1 MSRLPATICLLL
13 YLLPAAVP
21 AQLQL
26 NEILAANSTDTLD
39 YYGATSDWIELHY
52 SGTDTLDLTG
62 YFLSDDVDA
71 PRKWAFPP
79 TRLPGGAYLLV
90 RASGRDQAQ
99 ATNGEFHTN
108 FKISAAG
115 EAIYLTEPTGTVIDQ
130 SPAVALDSDRSIGRK
145 PDGTADWY
153 YYTSPTPGWANPAHL
168 ALTGRSAAPEID
180 EPSGYY
186 TGTLAV
192 TIQTE
197 EPLDTVYYTLNGDVP
212 RRDNALPYTGP
223 LTVDTTTILRAR
235 TLRAGALP
243 SPTVTR
249 SYIFET
255 FNLPVVS
262 LVTEHDNLFGSS
274 GIYRN
279 YKSGEE
285 RPVHLSYLTRDRQLG
300 FTLDLGVKIHSPE
313 SADQKSLRLYAR
325 SAYGSDRIDFPLFED
340 YPVTTFRRLVLRNG
354 GNDGTQKGG
363 IHIKDGFAHRLYRQ
377 LNPHYA
383 VAAYQP
389 VHVLLNGDYFGIYNL
404 RERQDEHYL
413 EAHYGFAPEEVDF
426 LEYDY
431 AEPNRKKTI
440 SGDWRDYDALKSF
453 VTAADLSAP
462 ADYGTVARWID
473 VDNFIDY
480 QLFEIFIGNQDWLNN
495 NIKFY
500 RPRRAGAR
508 WRWVLW
514 DIEYGLGTQV
524 DQSVGSPEYDFLN
537 MALSW
542 GGWGSGDYTWL
553 LRNLMDNP
561 TFRDRFVRRYL
572 DLHNTLF
579 LPDHL
584 TGELDAVREI
594 IEPDLYRQLERW
606 GKSREAYDEHYA
618 HTTNFLRRRAGFNL
632 AHLSERYDL
641 ADTLHQITVDVS
653 APGAGNVQL
662 NTLFLDE
669 HIPGWQER
677 PYPWHGQYPRDYTV
691 ELTAVPQPG
700 YTFSHWEGG
709 IRSTAAVLTVAL
721 VRDTAVMAVF
731 TPAATLPTTPAL
743 RINEVMTDNDS
754 AYPDETGRFGD
765 WLEVYNA
772 GDQTVNLAG
781 LYLTDDPRE
790 PTKWQVSAADAS
802 LSYVRPGEHLVLF
815 ADGEPTRGVRHLGFK
830 LASAGEYVGLFH
842 LLADGSAQLI
852 DEVNVPALARDQSY
866 GRLPDGG
873 TEWVYY
879 DTATPAATNEIIS
892 SATAPTAPVSSVLLY
907 PNPANHT
914 LYLRTPP
921 ADTYRLRIVDV
932 MGRIVENQ
940 LLRNGPTSS
949 LDVRSLPPGIY
960 TLTLSGRDGRL
971 THTCKFVVAR

>member
-1 MSRLPATICLLL
+1 MPRLPAAIWLLL
-13 YLLPAAVP
+13 TLLPAAAP
-21 AQLQL
+21 AQLRL
-26 NEILAANSTDTLD
+26 NELLAANSTDTLD
-39 YYGATSDWIELHY
+39 YYDQTSDWIELHHP
-52 SGTDTLDLTG
+52 GNDTLDLTG
-62 YFLSDDVDA
+62 YFLSDDAEA

-79 TRLPGGAYLLV
+79 TRLAGGAYLLV
-90 RASGRDQAQ
+90 RASGRDQAR
-99 ATNGEFHTN
+99 AANGELHAN

-115 EAIYLTEPTGTVIDQ
+115 EAIYLTGPAGTVIDQ
-130 SPAVALDSDRSIGRK
+130 SPAIALDADRSIGRR
-145 PDGTADWY
+145 PDGTAGWY
-153 YYTSPTPGWANPAHL
+153 HYASPTPGRANPADL
-168 ALTGRSAAPEID
+168 ALAGRSAAPEID
-180 EPSGYY
+180 QPGGYY
-186 TGTLAV
+186 TDTLIV
-192 TIQTE
+192 TFRTE
-197 EPLDTVYYTLNGDVP
+197 DPHDTVYYTLNGDVP
-212 RRDNALPYTGP
+212 QQESALRYTGP
-223 LTVDTTTILRAR
+223 LTFDSTTILRVR
-235 TLRAGALP
+235 TLRADALP
-243 SPTVTR
+243 SPVVTR
-249 SYIFET
+249 SYVFGT

-262 LVTEHDNLFGSS
+262 LVTERDNFDGSS
-274 GIYRN
+274 GIYTN
-279 YKSGEE
+279 YKTGEE
-285 RPVHLSYLTRDRQLG
+285 QPVHLSYLTRDRELG

-313 SADQKSLRLYAR
+313 RAAQKSLRLYAR
-325 SAYGSDRIDFPLFED
+325 SVYGKDRIDFPLFED

-377 LNPHYA
+377 LDPHYA

-431 AEPNRKKTI
+431 AEPSRKKTI
-440 SGDWRDYDALKSF
+440 SGDWRDYEALESF
-453 VTAADLSAP
+453 VTAADLNVP

-514 DIEYGLGTQV
+514 DTEYGLGTQV
-524 DQSVGSPEYDFLN
+524 GQSVGSPEYDFLN

-584 TGELDAVREI
+584 TDELDAVREI
-594 IEPDLYRQLERW
+594 IEPDLHRQLERW
-606 GKSREAYDEHYA
+606 GKSRETYDKHYV
-618 HTTNFLRRRAGFNL
+618 HTTDFLRRRPGYQL
-632 AHLSERYDL
+632 AHLSERYGL
-641 ADTLHQITVDVS
+641 ADTLHQITIDVS
-653 APGAGNVQL
+653 APEAGNVQL

-669 HIPGWQER
+669 RTPGWQDR
-677 PYPWHGQYPRDYTV
+677 PYPWHGQYPRDYPV

-709 IRSTAAVLTVAL
+709 IHSTAAVLTVAL
-721 VRDTAVMAVF
+721 VRDTAVTAVF
-731 TPAATLPTTPAL
+731 TPTATLPTTPAL

-754 AYPDETGRFGD
+754 AHPDEMGRFGD

-790 PTKWQVSAADAS
+790 PTQWQVSAADAS

-815 ADGEPTRGVRHLGFK
+815 ADGDSTRGVRHLGFK
-830 LASAGEYVGLFH
+830 LTSAGEYVGLFH
-842 LLADGSAQLI
+842 LLADGSVQLI

-879 DTATPAATNEIIS
+879 DIPTPAATNEIIS
-892 SATAPTAPVSSVLLY
+892 SATAPTAPGSSVLLY
-907 PNPANHT
+907 PVPADHT

-921 ADTYRLRIVDV
+921 TDTYRLRIVDV
-932 MGRIVENQ
+932 MGRSVEVQ
-940 LLRNGPTSS
+940 PLRSGPTTS
-949 LDVRSLPPGIY
+949 LDVRTLPVGIY

-971 THTCKFVVAR
+971 THTRKFAVAR